1 MVPDPSLA
9 GSVGGAR
16 PTYVVSLR
24 VAGLPAGSSAVLVVE
39 SDAEVVR
46 TNDARCTYAKARA
59 TCQVSGADLSPIVL
73 EVVAPQGARVT
84 ASLTPAA
91 QDADAGN
98 NSWRADLG

>member
-1 MVPDPSLA
+1 M
-9 GSVGGAR
+9 
-16 PTYVVSLR
+16 LR

-46 TNDARCTYAKARA
+46 TTDPRCTYAKARA
-59 TCQVSGADLSPIVL
+59 TCQVSGADLSPVTF

-91 QDADAGN
+91 AGRRRRQQHLARRPRL
-98 NSWRADLG
+98 SRPRRGTPPDGAPSPRIV